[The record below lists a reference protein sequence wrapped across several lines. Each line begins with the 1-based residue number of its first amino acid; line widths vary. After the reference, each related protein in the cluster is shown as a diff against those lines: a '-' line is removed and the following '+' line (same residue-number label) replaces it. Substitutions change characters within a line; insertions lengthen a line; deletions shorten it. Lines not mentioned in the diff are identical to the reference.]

1 MTRKADLLL
10 VPFDVEGWVMERRQ
24 QQQQQ
29 QERQERQQIQHGALM
44 EIRLCRCLGNYGSS
58 QEKGGE
64 ALVLEVGKKTLI

>member
-10 VPFDVEGWVMERRQ
+10 VFFRVEGWLM
-24 QQQQQ
+24 
-29 QERQERQQIQHGALM
+29 ERQERQQIQRGAQM
-44 EIRLCRCLGNYGSS
+44 EIRLCRCLGNDGSS